1 MGIENVSFSGTGML
15 QCVPPF
21 LSQKLVEHL
30 MKNYIKAFLA
40 TGIGLAMMNLV
51 AEVETEKIKVSYII
65 LNDLTSILFFSQEN
79 SAHVSHSSLIS
90 CYDNEKIAENSPP
103 FSPGRE

>member
-1 MGIENVSFSGTGML
+1 ML

-40 TGIGLAMMNLV
+40 TGIGLAMMKLV
-51 AEVETEKIKVSYII
+51 AEVESEKIKVSY
-65 LNDLTSILFFSQEN
+65 DLTLMKGIYIFFSKGN
-79 SAHVSHSSLIS
+79 SAHVSQSSLIF
-90 CYDNEKIAENSPP
+90 CYDNEKIAENPDENS
-103 FSPGRE
+103 S

>member
-1 MGIENVSFSGTGML
+1 ML

-40 TGIGLAMMNLV
+40 TGIGMAMMKIV
-51 AEVETEKIKVSYII
+51 AEPENNAVSEKIRMR
-65 LNDLTSILFFSQEN
+65 NNQFFHGFLQFQTGS
-79 SAHVSHSSLIS
+79 SRTGSTPASMSSLILS
-90 CYDNEKIAENSPP
+90 VASEEETK
-103 FSPGRE
+103 

>member
-1 MGIENVSFSGTGML
+1 MDQIYSNIFKLKKFYFSGTGML

-40 TGIGLAMMNLV
+40 TGIGMAMMKIV
-51 AEVETEKIKVSYII
+51 AEPENNAVSEKIRMR
-65 LNDLTSILFFSQEN
+65 NN
-79 SAHVSHSSLIS
+79 
-90 CYDNEKIAENSPP
+90 
-103 FSPGRE
+103 